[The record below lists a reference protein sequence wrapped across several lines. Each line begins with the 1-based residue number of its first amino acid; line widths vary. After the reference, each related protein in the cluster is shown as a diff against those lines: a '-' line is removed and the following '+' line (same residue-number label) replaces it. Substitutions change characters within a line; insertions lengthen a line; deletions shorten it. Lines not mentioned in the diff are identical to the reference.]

1 MNCRIMRKLKKFKFK
16 NYLFLNYYNMQQFGG
31 KDLKRHF
38 TVVMGGK
45 EHGLYVSSTPSSAAK
60 KAVTKL
66 CTANKSKKVEFSMRE
81 ITQGSKKKTYGPYK
95 GYIEK
100 LKEPIELKG
109 RVIKYKPFV
118 KLVKKEGGGFFSKI
132 FKSKKI
138 TPVHNSS
145 SALSDSNKLREE
157 IKIFKYKTDGN
168 KKSSNYPILLN
179 QAKRLLEKI
188 INEAQKTE
196 NIYYLKDLLDELNFI
211 NFYYSNDTDVL
222 NRFPMI
228 KEKYDQLRAQ
238 DQTEDYPGFPLV
250 YPPLK
255 KYKNS

>member
-1 MNCRIMRKLKKFKFK
+1 
-16 NYLFLNYYNMQQFGG
+16 MQQIGG

-38 TVVMGGK
+38 TVAMGDK
-45 EHGLYVSSTPSSAAK
+45 EHGFYVSSTPSSAAK
-60 KAVTKL
+60 KVVTKL
-66 CTANKSKKVEFSMRE
+66 CAENKSKKVEFCIRE
-81 ITQGSKKKTYGPYK
+81 ITQGSKKKTYGPYL
-95 GYIEK
+95 GYVKK

-118 KLVKKEGGGFFSKI
+118 KLVKKEGGGFFNKI

-138 TPVHNSS
+138 EPVHNSS

-157 IKIFKYKTDGN
+157 IKIFKAKSDGN
-168 KKSSNYPILLN
+168 KKSVNYPILLV
-179 QAKRLLEKI
+179 QAKKLLDKI
-188 INEAQKTE
+188 LNEAQKTE
-196 NIYYLKDLLDELNFI
+196 DIYYLKELLDELYFI

-255 KYKNS
+255 KIQK